1 MYYSRNRFLFNEG
14 TQGGGSGSEGSQGT
28 EGAGA
33 SNGVDAKALQEK
45 LDAITANSQKI
56 LDEKKKIEGELKA
69 IKDAK
74 KIEEGKTSELLKER
88 EAELE
93 KKIAEVE
100 TYKLKADEAEKYIN
114 SERERL
120 IALLPDEDKEYAEDI
135 KDLAKLSKFVNKQL
149 KAPAKTDNG
158 KGASGEIKLTEAEK
172 ADAVRMGISEQDYFE
187 IQEKRKKK
195 KD

>member
-45 LDAITANSQKI
+45 LDAITSNSQKLLNEKKELEGKLKAI
-56 LDEKKKIEGELKA
+56 EDEKK
-69 IKDAK
+69 IKD
-74 KIEEGKTSELLKER
+74 GKTDELLNETKS
-88 EAELE
+88 ELE
-93 KKIAEVE
+93 KKIAENE
-100 TYKLKADEAEKYIN
+100 ALKLKADEAEKYIN

-120 IALLPDEDKEYAEDI
+120 ISLLPDEDKEYAEDI

-149 KAPAKTDNG
+149 KDPVKTDDG
-158 KGASGEIKLTEAEK
+158 KGASGSVKLTEAEK
-172 ADAVRMGISEQDYFE
+172 ADAVRMGVSEQDYAD
-187 IQEKRKKK
+187 IKEKRKKK
-195 KD
+195 D